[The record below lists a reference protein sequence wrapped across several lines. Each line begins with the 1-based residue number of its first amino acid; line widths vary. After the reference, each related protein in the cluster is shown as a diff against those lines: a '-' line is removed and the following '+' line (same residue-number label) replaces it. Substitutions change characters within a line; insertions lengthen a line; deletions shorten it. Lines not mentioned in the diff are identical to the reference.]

1 MYYNMKNMV
10 TNIFVTIYMTK
21 ELYANK
27 HEYFQHL
34 MGVVKCVTQQFIKW
48 GCSISTFYQVI
59 IIWDICVTCTYIWNY
74 EIC

>member
-34 MGVVKCVTQQFIKW
+34 MGVVKCVTQQFIK
-48 GCSISTFYQVI
+48 
-59 IIWDICVTCTYIWNY
+59 
-74 EIC
+74 